1 LKIYCRAA
9 ILCAFIQMHRI
20 DNMFSQQV
28 FLQGLGMGASLIMPI
43 GAQNAYV
50 IRTGVSGRH
59 VGLTVAACVLVDMTL
74 IALGI
79 AGLGKLIESSSWLL
93 AAARYGGAAFLLWYG
108 LRCWAGAVRGGG
120 AGPAAD
126 GAQPASARRALVT
139 VLAMSLLNPHV
150 YLDTVV
156 LLGAVG
162 GSLAAGHRGAFAAGA
177 MTASLLWFSVLGL
190 GARRCA
196 FVLGRPA
203 VWRVIEGFT
212 GTTMLVLA
220 VLLLKG
226 A

>member
-1 LKIYCRAA
+1 
-9 ILCAFIQMHRI
+9 MHRI
-20 DNMFSQQV
+20 NKMFSQQV

-108 LRCWAGAVRGGG
+108 LRCWAGALGKGGGGG
-120 AGPAAD
+120 AGPAAE
-126 GAQPASARRALVT
+126 GSQAASARRALVT

-203 VWRVIEGFT
+203 VWRVIEAFT
-212 GTTMLVLA
+212 GSTMLVLA
-220 VLLLKG
+220 VLLLTS

>member
-1 LKIYCRAA
+1 
-9 ILCAFIQMHRI
+9 
-20 DNMFSQQV
+20 MFSQQV

-59 VGLTVAACVLVDMTL
+59 VGLTVAACVLVDMAL
-74 IALGI
+74 IALGM

-93 AAARYGGAAFLLWYG
+93 AAARYGGALFLLWYG
-108 LRCWAGAVRGGG
+108 LRCWTSAVRGGG
-120 AGPAAD
+120 SEQPAAD
-126 GAQPASARRALVT
+126 ARQAPTARRALAT

-177 MTASLLWFSVLGL
+177 MTASLLWFCALGL

-196 FVLGRPA
+196 FVLGRPM
-203 VWRVIEGFT
+203 VWRAIEALT

-220 VLLLKG
+220 VLLLKD

>member
-1 LKIYCRAA
+1 
-9 ILCAFIQMHRI
+9 
-20 DNMFSQQV
+20 MFSQQV

-43 GAQNAYV
+43 GAQNAHV

-59 VGLTVAACVLVDMTL
+59 VGLTVAACVVVDVAL
-74 IALGI
+74 IGLGM
-79 AGLGKLIESSSWLL
+79 AGLGKLVESSSWLL

-108 LRCWAGAVRGGG
+108 LRCWTSAWRGAG
-120 AGPAAD
+120 AGPAAA
-126 GAQPASARRALVT
+126 GAQAPTARRALAT
-139 VLAMSLLNPHV
+139 VMAMSLLNPHV

-177 MTASLLWFSVLGL
+177 MTASLLWFSMLGL
-190 GARRCA
+190 GARRGA

-203 VWRVIEGFT
+203 VWRAIEAFT

-220 VLLLKG
+220 VLLLRE

>member
-1 LKIYCRAA
+1 
-9 ILCAFIQMHRI
+9 
-20 DNMFSQQV
+20 MFSQQV

-43 GAQNAYV
+43 GAQNAFV

-59 VGLTVAACVLVDMTL
+59 VGLTVAACVLVDMSL

-79 AGLGKLIESSSWLL
+79 AGLGKLIESSGWLL

-108 LRCWAGAVRGGG
+108 LRCWAGALGKGGG
-120 AGPAAD
+120 AGPVAD
-126 GAQPASARRALVT
+126 GVQPASARRALVT

-203 VWRVIEGFT
+203 VWRAIEAIT

-220 VLLLKG
+220 VLLING

>member
-1 LKIYCRAA
+1 
-9 ILCAFIQMHRI
+9 
-20 DNMFSQQV
+20 MFSQQV

-59 VGLTVAACVLVDMTL
+59 VGLTVAACVLVDMAL
-74 IALGI
+74 IALGM
-79 AGLGKLIESSSWLL
+79 AGLGKLIESSGWLL
-93 AAARYGGAAFLLWYG
+93 AAARYGGAMFLLWYG
-108 LRCWAGAVRGGG
+108 VRCWTSAVRGAGV
-120 AGPAAD
+120 GPAAA
-126 GAQPASARRALVT
+126 AQQMPTARRALAT

-177 MTASLLWFSVLGL
+177 MTASLLWFCALGL
-190 GARRCA
+190 VARRCA
-196 FVLGRPA
+196 FVLRRPM
-203 VWRVIEGFT
+203 VWRAIEGFT

-220 VLLLKG
+220 ALLLRN

>member
-1 LKIYCRAA
+1 
-9 ILCAFIQMHRI
+9 
-20 DNMFSQQV
+20 MFSQQI

-59 VGLTVAACVLVDMTL
+59 VGLTVATCVLVDIGL
-74 IALGI
+74 IALGM
-79 AGLGKLIESSSWLL
+79 AGLGTLIESSAWLL
-93 AAARYGGAAFLLWYG
+93 AAARYGGAVFLLWYG
-108 LRCWAGAVRGGG
+108 VRCWTSAVRGDG
-120 AGPAAD
+120 AGPAAA
-126 GAQPASARRALVT
+126 AQQAPTARRALAT

-162 GSLAAGHRGAFAAGA
+162 GSLAAGHRSAFAAGA
-177 MTASLLWFSVLGL
+177 MTASLLWFCALGL

-203 VWRVIEGFT
+203 VWRAIEALT

-220 VLLLKG
+220 VLLVR
-226 A
+226 